1 MSDIKVGDLV
11 MVVRP
16 TTCCHSGERIGFITR
31 VVAPIDR
38 RPTAKCMGCGYV
50 TENDDSMVRL
60 EVGPY
65 IKRSRLIKID
75 PPSEGDSL
83 PTRADLGQP
92 ITA

>member
-1 MSDIKVGDLV
+1 
-11 MVVRP
+11 
-16 TTCCHSGERIGFITR
+16 
-31 VVAPIDR
+31 
-38 RPTAKCMGCGYV
+38 MGCGYV